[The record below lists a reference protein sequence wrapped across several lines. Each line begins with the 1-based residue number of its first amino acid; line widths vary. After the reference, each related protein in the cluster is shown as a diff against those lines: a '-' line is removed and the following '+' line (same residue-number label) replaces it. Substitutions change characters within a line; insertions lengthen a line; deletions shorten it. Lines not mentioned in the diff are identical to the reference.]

1 MESAR
6 IFSGD
11 TPSDG
16 TALHSPLDSMY
27 ASLLCHGHAALT
39 KSMEIKGW
47 LDRMTDPRP
56 DIDLDAEAAL
66 CMQLVADYICEHRE
80 MHLATLGVGSIAPTR
95 THYRRPAT
103 KADAERT
110 LAVCGAE
117 LIWIERA
124 ILESLHKIPS
134 GLKDGEITIGR
145 QTLSSRSTPQTQRLL
160 CQFLTEPTHVQRP
173 LCDALWSSVAPAHA
187 EVTLLSED
195 LAALETPDPSLMPL
209 PDVTSVI
216 AKGAAMM
223 ALKKLPYKMPR
234 PPIGGIISSAASTQA
249 ATSQAGVARTEE
261 DLQQVN
267 RSD

>member
-6 IFSGD
+6 ILSGD

-39 KSMEIKGW
+39 KSKEIKGW

-56 DIDLDAEAAL
+56 DMDLDAEAAL
-66 CMQLVADYICEHRE
+66 CMQLVADYIFEHRE
-80 MHLATLGVGSIAPTR
+80 MHLATLGVESIAPTG
-95 THYRRPAT
+95 TKYRRPGT
-103 KADAERT
+103 KVDAERT
-110 LAVCGAE
+110 LSACDADP
-117 LIWIERA
+117 IWVEYA
-124 ILESLHKIPS
+124 ILESLHKIAS

-160 CQFLTEPTHVQRP
+160 CQLLTEPTHAQRP
-173 LCDALWSSVAPAHA
+173 LCDALWSNIVAAHA
-187 EVTLLSED
+187 QVTLLSED
-195 LAALETPDPSLMPL
+195 LAALEKPDPSLMPL
-209 PDVTSVI
+209 PDIESVI
-216 AKGAAMM
+216 AKGVATM